1 LNRSQ
6 KFHITDI
13 ESTPILS
20 TNPDSAPLTSLSQA
34 LVTSNSAIE
43 HLGLGRI
50 KGVHAHY
57 GNGDVVQTAKLEG
70 KTGVVATVTGK
81 SVRRSTEVQKIVDVV
96 HGALEGNEER
106 EQGQPDGVDGNDE
119 ERSKNT
125 ERSAHWEVLGSG

>member
-6 KFHITDI
+6 KFHITDN
-13 ESTPILS
+13 ESAPILS
-20 TNPDSAPLTSLSQA
+20 TNPDSAALTSLSQA

-57 GNGDVVQTAKLEG
+57 VNGEVVQTAKLEG

-81 SVRRSTEVQKIVDVV
+81 SVRRSIEVLKIVNVV

-106 EQGQPDGVDGNDE
+106 EQVQTDGVEASDE
-119 ERSKNT
+119 ERSKNI
-125 ERSAHWEVLGSG
+125 ERGAHWEVLGSG